1 MGSCS
6 LGASAAS
13 VVSSQ
18 APAGAPGPAIP
29 EDGKMGNQSQE
40 AWVQMGP
47 KEQLGDSWSCI

>member
-29 EDGKMGNQSQE
+29 EDGKMGNKSQE
-40 AWVQMGP
+40 TWVQMGP